1 MGNKRKKKLQ
11 TQVGKY
17 LKGPLY
23 FIGFWIMINVI
34 TYAIDV
40 RAGAVM
46 SLATFVYIIL
56 MLSIA
61 IKYNS
66 NVTKRLIDFGSAYS
80 LVQRQMIKEMDVP
93 YGLIDENGKILW
105 TNNQFDTLFEKS
117 VLNKN
122 IMNIFEGIKPEYLVF
137 DDEKPN
143 HVKLSYK
150 DKLFAVTLTKF
161 ELKNDFEDSALNLLE
176 ENSGQLISIYLRD
189 ETLISKLE
197 KETKEERLVTANIY
211 IDNYDEIID
220 SVEEVRQSLLVA
232 LVDRKINQ
240 YIAKANGI
248 VKKMET
254 DKYFI
259 AVQKQHF
266 KQLEEDKFSLLEGV
280 KTVNIGNK
288 IPATISMG
296 FGLSEESYAQ
306 SYNYA
311 RVAIDLS
318 LARGGD
324 QAVIKDSQGITYY
337 GGKREQTS
345 KNTRVKARV
354 KAEALREFIT
364 IKDKIFVMGHKFAD
378 ADSFG
383 AAVGICRAA
392 EALEKK
398 AYIVIDEISASL
410 KPLYLSYAENPEYGE
425 KMFLKPQ
432 EVLKIADENSMVVV
446 VDTNRPKMTECEEL
460 LSIART
466 IVVLDHHR
474 QSSDN
479 IENALLSYIEPYAS
493 SSCEMVAEILQYIVD
508 DIEIPEL
515 EASSLYAGIMIDTN
529 NFVNKTGVRTFEAAA
544 FLRRCGANI
553 TQVRKMFRDD
563 MASYQAKA
571 EIISSVE
578 VYQEK
583 FAIARGENLDIESPT
598 IVGAQAANDLLDINA
613 VKASFVLTNYNGR
626 IYISARSIDE
636 VNVQIIM
643 ERLGGGGH
651 MNASGAQFEHTDMER
666 AIEDLKKVIDEM
678 VEGGD
683 I

>member
-211 IDNYDEIID
+211 IDNYDEVVQ
-220 SVEEVRQSLLVA
+220 SVENTRRTLLVA
-232 LVDRKINQ
+232 LIDRKINVYFSQ
-240 YIAKANGI
+240 YDGI
-248 VKKMET
+248 VRKLEN
-254 DKYFI
+254 DKYF
-259 AVQKQHF
+259 VVF
-266 KQLEEDKFSLLEGV
+266 KTKYISKMQTNKFAILDEV
-280 KTVNIGNK
+280 KTVNIGNSL
-288 IPATISMG
+288 PVTISIGIGMG
-296 FGLSEESYAQ
+296 GNSLVQNYDLSTT
-306 SYNYA
+306 
-311 RVAIDLS
+311 AIDM
-318 LARGGD
+318 
-324 QAVIKDSQGITYY
+324 
-337 GGKREQTS
+337 
-345 KNTRVKARV
+345 
-354 KAEALREFIT
+354 AL
-364 IKDKIFVMGHKFAD
+364 
-378 ADSFG
+378 
-383 AAVGICRAA
+383 
-392 EALEKK
+392 
-398 AYIVIDEISASL
+398 
-410 KPLYLSYAENPEYGE
+410 
-425 KMFLKPQ
+425 
-432 EVLKIADENSMVVV
+432 
-446 VDTNRPKMTECEEL
+446 
-460 LSIART
+460 
-466 IVVLDHHR
+466 
-474 QSSDN
+474 
-479 IENALLSYIEPYAS
+479 
-493 SSCEMVAEILQYIVD
+493 
-508 DIEIPEL
+508 
-515 EASSLYAGIMIDTN
+515 
-529 NFVNKTGVRTFEAAA
+529 
-544 FLRRCGANI
+544 
-553 TQVRKMFRDD
+553 
-563 MASYQAKA
+563 
-571 EIISSVE
+571 
-578 VYQEK
+578 
-583 FAIARGENLDIESPT
+583 
-598 IVGAQAANDLLDINA
+598 
-613 VKASFVLTNYNGR
+613 
-626 IYISARSIDE
+626 
-636 VNVQIIM
+636 
-643 ERLGGGGH
+643 
-651 MNASGAQFEHTDMER
+651 
-666 AIEDLKKVIDEM
+666 
-678 VEGGD
+678 
-683 I
+683 